1 MSGFQQ
7 WSHQHRE
14 DYTSWSLSQKQ
25 SHLTSLVFQ
34 RYEVPWLLRL
44 WRVEY
49 HLWTCREWGG
59 QIEIKKTHTH
69 FEFQGNIW
77 SVWWV
82 IYWIS
87 VFLNI
92 CVCSLVS
99 GQSAGNWCIIWTHSR
114 CPAGRL
120 WCRVCSAM
128 HTVHIASYCKL
139 DQVWYCLT
147 LSGTGSV

>member
-1 MSGFQQ
+1 MESPIQGRLHIMITF
-7 WSHQHRE
+7 SK
-14 DYTSWSLSQKQ
+14 TITP
-25 SHLTSLVFQ
+25 HLTGLSTLWSSLTVTIMESRISPLDIQGMRRSNRDKKNTHILNF
-34 RYEVPWLLRL
+34 RAIY
-44 WRVEY
+44 
-49 HLWTCREWGG
+49 G
-59 QIEIKKTHTH
+59 QFGEL
-69 FEFQGNIW
+69 FFW
-77 SVWWV
+77 YLCFS
-82 IYWIS
+82 
-87 VFLNI
+87 
-92 CVCSLVS
+92 VCSLVS